1 MIDAETALRVLCGSE
16 ARFRLVKALYGA
28 PTRQFHLRGLAG
40 AAGVDPGQVARLLPQ
55 FVKAG
60 LCEEVPDRPSKK
72 YCATRAHPLA
82 QALLEIFAGG
92 NVEADDGEL
101 VNLAEA
107 PVLHS
112 LLWSGRERTHIA
124 AREAFRHYENQWRH
138 LREADFSPKE
148 KRLVERLKRLYGRGL
163 ING

>member
-1 MIDAETALRVLCGSE
+1 MLDAETTLRVLCGSE

-28 PTRQFHLRGLAG
+28 PTQQFHLRGLAG
-40 AAGVDPGQVARLLPQ
+40 AAGVDPGQVARLLPK

-60 LCEEVPDRPSKK
+60 LCEELTDRPSKK

-82 QALLEIFAGG
+82 QALLQIFADG
-92 NVEADDGEL
+92 NPKGDDGEL
-101 VNLAEA
+101 VNLENA
-107 PVLHS
+107 PVLRS
-112 LLWSGRERTHIA
+112 LLWSGRERTHIP

-138 LREADFSPKE
+138 LREADFSPGE
-148 KRLVERLKRLYGRGL
+148 RRLVERLTRVYGRGL